1 MISVKSP
8 STVTQSAPGQTRATI
23 HTPHLPI
30 WFRRFR
36 TNEEPDSDLEF
47 EPADIIYLT
56 ELRCPNCDLISNGLI
71 CSCGSM
77 IQHPDSGDL
86 SCN

>member
-1 MISVKSP
+1 MIFVKSP
-8 STVTQSAPGQTRATI
+8 STVLKSALGQTRATI

-30 WFRRFR
+30 WFHRFR
-36 TNEEPDSDLEF
+36 TAKEPDPDLKVD
-47 EPADIIYLT
+47 PADINFT
-56 ELRCPNCDLISNGLI
+56 SELRCPNCDRISAYLI
-71 CSCGSM
+71 CSCGAM

>member
-1 MISVKSP
+1 MISLKPP
-8 STVTQSAPGQTRATI
+8 STALQSAPSLTGVTI

-30 WFRRFR
+30 WFHRFR
-36 TNEEPDSDLEF
+36 TSMEPDPDLKVD
-47 EPADIIYLT
+47 PSDIIYLT
-56 ELRCPNCDLISNGLI
+56 ELRCPNCDRISAYLIF
-71 CSCGSM
+71 SCGAM